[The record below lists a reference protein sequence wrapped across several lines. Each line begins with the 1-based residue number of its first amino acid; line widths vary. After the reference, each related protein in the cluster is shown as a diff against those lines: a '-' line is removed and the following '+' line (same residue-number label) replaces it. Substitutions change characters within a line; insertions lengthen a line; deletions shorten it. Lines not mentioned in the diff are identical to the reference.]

1 MSKKKTN
8 LSYPEN
14 ILIDELGIE
23 KSVTSW
29 DNEFLCCPYAPMYF
43 NETIVPNFDKN
54 LMLITNL
61 TQREKTALFYHYRDG
76 LTFKEIGN
84 NFGVSQA
91 RTYQI
96 VKKALAKL
104 RNKRKL
110 FITSYALNAKKFKK
124 NEEDNFE
131 ISELPV
137 EEQDISVLDISTRSY
152 NALKRKGIH
161 TIEQLTGVS
170 LKELFRMRNLGMK
183 SVKEILKAV
192 KDKTGFVWDEQE
204 IMDYFYK

>member
-1 MSKKKTN
+1 MKISFSTKK
-8 LSYPEN
+8 
-14 ILIDELGIE
+14 
-23 KSVTSW
+23 
-29 DNEFLCCPYAPMYF
+29 
-43 NETIVPNFDKN
+43 
-54 LMLITNL
+54 
-61 TQREKTALFYHYRDG
+61 
-76 LTFKEIGN
+76 
-84 NFGVSQA
+84 
-91 RTYQI
+91 
-96 VKKALAKL
+96 
-104 RNKRKL
+104 
-110 FITSYALNAKKFKK
+110 KK